1 MVIILIHILQVLQN
15 LMDNIQ
21 DQDQK
26 ETVVE
31 SASFLDLTSTMD
43 IEERINKMKVTYYDR
58 FMVSFFKLSEK

>member
-1 MVIILIHILQVLQN
+1 
-15 LMDNIQ
+15 MDNIQ